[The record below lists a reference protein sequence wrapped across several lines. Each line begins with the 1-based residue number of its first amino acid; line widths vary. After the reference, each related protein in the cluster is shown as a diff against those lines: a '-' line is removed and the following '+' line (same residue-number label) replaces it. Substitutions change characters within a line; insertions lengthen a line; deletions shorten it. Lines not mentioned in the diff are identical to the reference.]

1 MGTNGAQETDGGDE
15 ANGGI
20 QADIA
25 ENEGMGH
32 FPNTHAYKEE
42 AKQEKPGGWKSHC
55 NVYNRIKRRGCR
67 KIIELDGGT
76 ALSLRM

>member
-1 MGTNGAQETDGGDE
+1 MAGMKQM
-15 ANGGI
+15 GGI

-42 AKQEKPGGWKSHC
+42 AKQEKPGGWKSRC
-55 NVYNRIKRRGCR
+55 NMYIGYR
-67 KIIELDGGT
+67 EGG
-76 ALSLRM
+76 AAKSSN